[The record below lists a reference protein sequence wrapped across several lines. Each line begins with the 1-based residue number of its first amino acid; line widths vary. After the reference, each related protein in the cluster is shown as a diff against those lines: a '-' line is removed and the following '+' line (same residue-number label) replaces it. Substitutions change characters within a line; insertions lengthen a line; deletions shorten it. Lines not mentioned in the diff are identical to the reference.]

1 MCSGGT
7 FMLGRVFINMEK
19 KWNAIMAVFCILLT
33 ACTNSDNTDTNQIIA
48 ETSETESVNSE
59 ISNSQTA
66 HDVESESSAH
76 KVYPANGSVKKL
88 LSEFAVESRHLSE
101 SGRDN
106 AAKFIVNKLQSSG
119 WNVTQKKF
127 PVYRYKNIFSE
138 PYNISENGEPVGT
151 GNNIIAELPN
161 FDRNKPTLILSAHYD
176 TTKDNVGIIDNGSG
190 TAFLL
195 SSGEWLSDFDR
206 DFNLRLIFFDVE
218 ESRMYGSK
226 YYLEQ
231 LTDEERSKII
241 ADINF
246 DVIGGNHLS
255 VGTVNGFENALSIYL
270 ERLAKVESDL
280 SDKGSSSDSDPFMHW
295 QIPAVTYIDLSLP
308 VDPCENSSYIDHVS
322 DESFETLASQ
332 LADIINGFDIDEFT
346 AMKNSQIKTD
356 YNGKN
361 IDNIYKAMANISIK
375 GFKTDKLYTAVYE
388 NGISSCFCCDY
399 ASEDGR
405 SFTIQSLSEVG
416 NEDFSPLTGI
426 PSFED
431 CINQATN
438 GELLVD
444 KYVQYSI
451 IGNLSNDELMDVW
464 SQMRQ

>member
-1 MCSGGT
+1 
-7 FMLGRVFINMEK
+7 MLERVFINMKK

-76 KVYPANGSVKKL
+76 KVYPANGLVKKL

-119 WNVTQKKF
+119 WNVTQEKF
-127 PVYRYKNIFSE
+127 PVYRYKDIFSE
-138 PYNISENGEPVGT
+138 PYNISENGDPVGT

-206 DFNLRLIFFDVE
+206 DFNLRLVFFDVE

-231 LTDEERSKII
+231 LSDEERSKII

-308 VDPCENSSYIDHVS
+308 IDPCENSSYIDLVS

-375 GFKTDKLYTAVYE
+375 GFRTAKLYTAVYE

-405 SFTIQSLSEVG
+405 SFTIRSLSEVG

-426 PSFED
+426 PSFKD

>member
-1 MCSGGT
+1 
-7 FMLGRVFINMEK
+7 MLGRVFINMEK

-106 AAKFIVNKLQSSG
+106 AAKFIVNKLQSRG
-119 WNVTQKKF
+119 WNVTQEEF
-127 PVYRYKNIFSE
+127 PVYRYKDIFSE
-138 PYNISENGEPVGT
+138 PYNISENGDSVGT

-206 DFNLRLIFFDVE
+206 DFNLRLVFFDVE

-231 LTDEERSKII
+231 LSDEERSKII

-308 VDPCENSSYIDHVS
+308 IDPCENSSYIDHVS

-375 GFKTDKLYTAVYE
+375 GFRTAKLYTAVYE

-405 SFTIQSLSEVG
+405 SFTIRSLSEVG

>member
-1 MCSGGT
+1 MK
-7 FMLGRVFINMEK
+7 K

-106 AAKFIVNKLQSSG
+106 AAKFIVNKLQSRG
-119 WNVTQKKF
+119 WNVTQEEF
-127 PVYRYKNIFSE
+127 PVYRYKDIFSE
-138 PYNISENGEPVGT
+138 PYNISENGDSVGT

-176 TTKDNVGIIDNGSG
+176 TTKDNVGIIDNGIG

-206 DFNLRLIFFDVE
+206 DFNLRLVFFDVE

-231 LTDEERSKII
+231 LSDEERSKII

-308 VDPCENSSYIDHVS
+308 IDPCENSSYIDHVS

-375 GFKTDKLYTAVYE
+375 GFRTAKLYTAVYE

-405 SFTIQSLSEVG
+405 SFTIRSLSEVG

>member
-1 MCSGGT
+1 
-7 FMLGRVFINMEK
+7 MLGRVFINMKK

-119 WNVTQKKF
+119 WNVTQEKF
-127 PVYRYKNIFSE
+127 PVYRYKDIFSE
-138 PYNISENGEPVGT
+138 PYNISENGDPVGT
-151 GNNIIAELPN
+151 GNNIIADLPN

-206 DFNLRLIFFDVE
+206 DFNIRLIFFDVE

-308 VDPCENSSYIDHVS
+308 IDPCENSSYIDHVS

-346 AMKNSQIKTD
+346 AMKHSQIKTD

-375 GFKTDKLYTAVYE
+375 GFRTAKLYTAVYE

-405 SFTIQSLSEVG
+405 SFTIRSLSEVG

>member
-1 MCSGGT
+1 MK
-7 FMLGRVFINMEK
+7 K

-48 ETSETESVNSE
+48 ETIKTESVNSE
-59 ISNSQTA
+59 IPSNQTV
-66 HDVESESSAH
+66 HDFESESSVH

-88 LSEFAVESRHLSE
+88 LSEFAIESRQISE

-119 WNVTQKKF
+119 WNVTQEEF
-127 PVYRYKNIFSE
+127 PVYRYKDIFSE
-138 PYNISENGEPVGT
+138 PYNISENGDPVGT
-151 GNNIIAELPN
+151 GNNIIADLPN

-231 LTDEERSKII
+231 LSDEERSKII

-308 VDPCENSSYIDHVS
+308 IDTCENSSYIDHVS

-375 GFKTDKLYTAVYE
+375 GFRTAKLYTAVYE

-405 SFTIQSLSEVG
+405 SFTIRSLSEVG

>member
-1 MCSGGT
+1 
-7 FMLGRVFINMEK
+7 MLGRVFINMKK

-48 ETSETESVNSE
+48 ETSETESMNSE

-119 WNVTQKKF
+119 WNVTQEKF
-127 PVYRYKNIFSE
+127 PVYRYKDIFSE
-138 PYNISENGEPVGT
+138 PYNISENGDSVGT
-151 GNNIIAELPN
+151 GNNIIADLPN
-161 FDRNKPTLILSAHYD
+161 FDKNKPTLILSAHYD

-206 DFNLRLIFFDVE
+206 DFNLRLVFFDVE

-231 LTDEERSKII
+231 LSDEERSKII

-308 VDPCENSSYIDHVS
+308 IDPCENSSYIDHVS

-346 AMKNSQIKTD
+346 AMKHSQIKTD

>member
-1 MCSGGT
+1 MK
-7 FMLGRVFINMEK
+7 K

-59 ISNSQTA
+59 IPSNQTV
-66 HDVESESSAH
+66 HDFESESSVH

-88 LSEFAVESRHLSE
+88 LSEFAIESRQISE

-119 WNVTQKKF
+119 WNVTQEEF
-127 PVYRYKNIFSE
+127 PVYRYKDIFSE
-138 PYNISENGEPVGT
+138 PYNISENGDPVGT

-176 TTKDNVGIIDNGSG
+176 TTKDNIGIIDNGSG

-231 LTDEERSKII
+231 LSDEERSKII

-308 VDPCENSSYIDHVS
+308 IDPCENSSYIDHVS
-322 DESFETLASQ
+322 DESFETLASR

-375 GFKTDKLYTAVYE
+375 GFRTAKLYTDVYE

-405 SFTIQSLSEVG
+405 SFTIRSLSEVG

>member
-1 MCSGGT
+1 
-7 FMLGRVFINMEK
+7 MLGRVFINMKK

-59 ISNSQTA
+59 IPSNQTV
-66 HDVESESSAH
+66 HDFESESSVH

-88 LSEFAVESRHLSE
+88 LSEFAIESRQISE

-119 WNVTQKKF
+119 WNVTQEEF
-127 PVYRYKNIFSE
+127 PVYRYKDIFSE
-138 PYNISENGEPVGT
+138 PYNISENGDPVGT

-176 TTKDNVGIIDNGSG
+176 TTKDNIGIIDNGSG

-231 LTDEERSKII
+231 LSDEERSKII

-308 VDPCENSSYIDHVS
+308 IDPCENSSYIDHVS
-322 DESFETLASQ
+322 DESFETLASR

-375 GFKTDKLYTAVYE
+375 GFRTAKLYTDVYE

-405 SFTIQSLSEVG
+405 SFTIRSLSEVG

>member
-1 MCSGGT
+1 
-7 FMLGRVFINMEK
+7 MLGRVFINMKK

-48 ETSETESVNSE
+48 ETSETESMNSE

-106 AAKFIVNKLQSSG
+106 AAKFIVNKLQSRG
-119 WNVTQKKF
+119 WNVTQEEF
-127 PVYRYKNIFSE
+127 PVYRYKDIFSE

-206 DFNLRLIFFDVE
+206 DFNIRLIFFDVE

-231 LTDEERSKII
+231 LSDEERSKII

-308 VDPCENSSYIDHVS
+308 IDPCESSSYIDYVS
-322 DESFETLASQ
+322 DESFDTLASQ

-375 GFKTDKLYTAVYE
+375 GFRTAKLYTAVYE

-405 SFTIQSLSEVG
+405 SFTIRSLSEVG

>member
-1 MCSGGT
+1 MK
-7 FMLGRVFINMEK
+7 K

-119 WNVTQKKF
+119 WNVTQEKF
-127 PVYRYKNIFSE
+127 PVYRYKDIFSE
-138 PYNISENGEPVGT
+138 PYNISENGDSVGT

-206 DFNLRLIFFDVE
+206 DFNLRLVFFDVE

-231 LTDEERSKII
+231 LSDEERSKII

>member
-1 MCSGGT
+1 
-7 FMLGRVFINMEK
+7 MLERVFINMKK

-59 ISNSQTA
+59 IPSNQTV
-66 HDVESESSAH
+66 HDFESESSVH

-88 LSEFAVESRHLSE
+88 LSEFAIESRQISE

-119 WNVTQKKF
+119 WNVTQEEF
-127 PVYRYKNIFSE
+127 PVYRYKDIFSE

-206 DFNLRLIFFDVE
+206 DFNLRLVFFDVE

-231 LTDEERSKII
+231 LSDEERSKII

-308 VDPCENSSYIDHVS
+308 IDPCENSSYIDLVS

>member
-1 MCSGGT
+1 
-7 FMLGRVFINMEK
+7 MLGMVFINMKK

-33 ACTNSDNTDTNQIIA
+33 ACTNSDNTDTDQIIA

-206 DFNLRLIFFDVE
+206 DFNLRLVFFDVE

-231 LTDEERSKII
+231 LSDEERSKII

-308 VDPCENSSYIDHVS
+308 IDPCENSSYIDHVS

-361 IDNIYKAMANISIK
+361 IDNIYKAMANISVK
-375 GFKTDKLYTAVYE
+375 GFRTAKLYTAVYE

-405 SFTIQSLSEVG
+405 SFTIRSLSEVG

>member
-1 MCSGGT
+1 
-7 FMLGRVFINMEK
+7 MLGRVFINMKK

-48 ETSETESVNSE
+48 ETIKTESVNSE
-59 ISNSQTA
+59 IPSNQTA
-66 HDVESESSAH
+66 HDIESESSAH

-88 LSEFAVESRHLSE
+88 LSEFTVESRHLSE

-106 AAKFIVNKLQSSG
+106 AAKFIVNKLQSRG
-119 WNVTQKKF
+119 WNVTQEEF
-127 PVYRYKNIFSE
+127 PVYRYKDIFSE
-138 PYNISENGEPVGT
+138 PYNISENGDSVGT

-206 DFNLRLIFFDVE
+206 DFNLRLVFFDVE

-231 LTDEERSKII
+231 LSDEEHSKII

-308 VDPCENSSYIDHVS
+308 IDPCENSSYIDHVS

-375 GFKTDKLYTAVYE
+375 GFRTAKLYTAVYE

-405 SFTIQSLSEVG
+405 SFTIRSLSEVG